1 MNRIEQLNRKIKKLK
16 TIRKK
21 QAKII
26 NALFEFLENKGYEKR
41 RFKFIERNGKIKAS
55 YYEPVKLLQNEFFKT
70 LDKNI
75 METDTEKKQ

>member
-26 NALFEFLENKGYEKR
+26 NALFEFLENKGYKKQ

-55 YYEPVKLLQNEFFKT
+55 YYEPVELLQNGFFKT
-70 LDKNI
+70 LVENI
-75 METDTEKKQ
+75 METDMEKKQ